1 MTDAPEPVHLG
12 LFAEHVEG
20 NILTFNPGMA
30 QDHEP
35 DGEGLPDPKLGFT
48 DLCAIERRLTGA
60 GIELMR
66 GTETESEPGHILL
79 TGPDDNDVVVDQVS

>member
-35 DGEGLPDPKLGFT
+35 DGEDLVRAKVAQMRWLFDGL
-48 DLCAIERRLTGA
+48 
-60 GIELMR
+60 
-66 GTETESEPGHILL
+66 
-79 TGPDDNDVVVDQVS
+79 GPDKTWQLIACDDGCPELPSSCKTTGSGSEAAGDVD